1 MSDFTGAAITM
12 VQPLLAGPM
21 VYISHAPAGT
31 IAAAGIRIELYT
43 DTTPAIPVMPWRAVL
58 DMLAAHREDQP
69 LYEWRDD
76 DGAPILRTWR
86 YVGDHDEHVVM
97 VGIRGRATLLVAA
110 AAWESVLDD
119 ISMVTVG
126 QIVDASV
133 VTV

>member
-1 MSDFTGAAITM
+1 
-12 VQPLLAGPM
+12 M